1 MSDPAEKYRD
11 KVSPQHRLAMDSLA
25 LARELMQ
32 PHYDHLKS
40 VIDAERHSHSIGPF
54 VDPTLYRDMIQS
66 RSFQQQLKVIR
77 AAIRFLDEIGDAE
90 RSQGS

>member
-11 KVSPQHRLAMDSLA
+11 KVSPQHRLAMDSVVLA
-25 LARELMQ
+25 IELMQ
-32 PHYDHLKS
+32 PHYHHLKS
-40 VIDAERHSHSIGPF
+40 VIDAEQHSHAIGAIL
-54 VDPTLYRDMIQS
+54 DPTLYHDMIQS